1 MKFLFVVQGEG
12 RGHLTQAITL
22 ERLLTRRGHEV
33 VEVLVGKSKHRKLP
47 AFFSRQIK
55 APVKRFESPNF
66 LPTPANCK
74 NNLTS
79 SVFYNLTR
87 LRKFGQSIRFL
98 RWRIDESGA
107 DVVVNFYELLT
118 GLTYLLCPPRAGQVC
133 IGHQYLFL
141 HPDFEFPKVSRMQL
155 RLLKLFTRATA
166 IGAQRLLA
174 LSFRYM
180 PDNEERRLYVVP
192 PLLREEV
199 LRQTPTRGNYIL
211 GYMVNAGFAVQVD
224 KWHTRKPQTE
234 LRFFWDRRGEKKM
247 KRVDRT
253 LSYHQPDDHLFI
265 KEMAGCKAYATT
277 AGFESVCEAMYM
289 GKPVLMVPAHIEQE
303 CNAYD
308 AMRTGA
314 GIVSQD
320 FAMDRLEAFGTAF
333 KPNRNFMFWAQ
344 DTDVLVDKLVCPP
357 EYSAEG
363 LYAARFLH
371 LCQRR
376 WPTLYR
382 NVRVW
387 VS

>member
-22 ERLLTRRGHEV
+22 ERLLTKHGHEV
-33 VEVLVGKSKHRKLP
+33 VEVLVGKSKYRTLP
-47 AFFSRQIK
+47 AFFQRQIK

-74 NNLTS
+74 NKLTS

-87 LRKFGQSIRFL
+87 LRAFASSIRFI
-98 RWRIDESGA
+98 RHRINETEA

-118 GLTYLLCPPRAGQVC
+118 GLTYLFCPPRAGQIC

-141 HPDFEFPKVSRMQL
+141 HHNFTFPKVSRVQL
-155 RLLKLFTRATA
+155 QMLKLFTRATA

-180 PDNEERRLYVVP
+180 PDDETNRLFVVP

-199 LRQTPTRGNYIL
+199 LKQSATQGNYIL
-211 GYMVNAGFAVQVD
+211 GYMVNSGFATQVNEWHD
-224 KWHTRKPQTE
+224 KRPTVP
-234 LRFFWDRRGEKKM
+234 LRFFWDRKGENKVKH
-247 KRVDRT
+247 VDKT
-253 LSYHQPDDHLFI
+253 LSYHPLDDRLFL
-265 KEMAGCKAYATT
+265 KQMAGCKAYATT
-277 AGFESVCEAMYM
+277 AGFESVCEAMYL

-303 CNAYD
+303 CNAFD
-308 AMRTGA
+308 AMQTGA

-320 FAMDRLEAFGTAF
+320 FTLDRLSAFSATF
-333 KPNRNFMFWAQ
+333 KPNRKFFFWAQ
-344 DTDVLVDKLVCPP
+344 NTDLLVDKLICPP
-357 EYSAEG
+357 EYNAEG
-363 LYAARFLH
+363 LYTARFLH
-371 LCQRR
+371 LCKRR
-376 WPTLYR
+376 WPALYR
-382 NVRVW
+382 NMRMW

>member
-33 VEVLVGKSKHRKLP
+33 VEVLVGKSKHRTLP
-47 AFFSRQIK
+47 SFFCRQIK
-55 APVKRFESPNF
+55 APVRRFESPNF
-66 LPTPANCK
+66 LPTPANCR

-87 LRKFGQSIRFL
+87 LRAFGRSIRFI
-98 RWRIDESGA
+98 RRRINESGA

-118 GLTYLLCPPRAGQVC
+118 GLVYLLCPPRAGQVC

-141 HPDFEFPKVSRMQL
+141 HPSFEFPKVSRTQL
-155 RLLKLFTRATA
+155 QMLKLFTRATA

-180 PDNEERRLYVVP
+180 PDDPEHRLFVVP

-199 LRQTPTRGNYIL
+199 LRQTPTQGNYIL
-211 GYMVNAGFAVQVD
+211 GYMVNDGFATQVNE
-224 KWHTRKPQTE
+224 WHASHPSTE

-247 KRVDRT
+247 KRIDKT
-253 LSYHQPDDHLFI
+253 LSYHQPDDRLFI

-277 AGFESVCEAMYM
+277 AGFESVCEAIYM

-303 CNAYD
+303 CNAFD

-314 GIVSQD
+314 GIVSQN
-320 FAMDRLEAFGTAF
+320 FVPDRLEAFEKTF
-333 KPNRNFMFWAQ
+333 KPNSAFVFWAQ
-344 DTDVLVDKLVCPP
+344 NTDILADKLVCPP
-357 EYSAEG
+357 EYGAEG
-363 LYAARFLH
+363 LYAARLLH
-371 LCQRR
+371 LCERR
-376 WPTLYR
+376 WPALYR
-382 NVRVW
+382 NMR
-387 VS
+387 SYIS